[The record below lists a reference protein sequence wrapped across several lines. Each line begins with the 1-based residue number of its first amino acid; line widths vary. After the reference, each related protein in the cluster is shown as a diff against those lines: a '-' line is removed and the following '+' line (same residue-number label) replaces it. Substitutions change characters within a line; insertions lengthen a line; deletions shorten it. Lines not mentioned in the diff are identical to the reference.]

1 MPFPVVSR
9 ALLTL
14 PLGPLAVHLQVMN
27 EDGQTSTIRD
37 KILTIDVQPGWK
49 RGTRI
54 TFEKEGDQVSSEA
67 KNGQVWKGPL
77 EITHPGDPG
86 RVTWSRN

>member
-1 MPFPVVSR
+1 
-9 ALLTL
+9 
-14 PLGPLAVHLQVMN
+14 MN

-54 TFEKEGDQVSSEA
+54 TFEKEGDQVSTESQ
-67 KNGQVWKGPL
+67 NSQLWKGPL
-77 EITHPGDPG
+77 EITYFHHNLAVRQVGSVPGRDPG
-86 RVTWSRN
+86 WRWGGARIQGQTRW